1 MWNMLNTVAGAARHR
16 MMPQRRSGMGTM
28 TALFIGASV
37 GIAAWEAVRQMQGK
51 ASKAIGEGTD
61 AMKIAQ
67 DVMSEI
73 QE

>member
-1 MWNMLNTVAGAARHR
+1 MWNMMSTVAGAARHR

-51 ASKAIGEGTD
+51 NGKTVGEGTS
-61 AMKIAQ
+61 AAKIAQ